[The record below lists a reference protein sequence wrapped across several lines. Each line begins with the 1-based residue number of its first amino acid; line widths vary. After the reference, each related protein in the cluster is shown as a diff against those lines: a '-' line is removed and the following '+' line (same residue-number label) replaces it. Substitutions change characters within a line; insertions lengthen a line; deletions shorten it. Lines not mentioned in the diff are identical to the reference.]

1 MANEQSK
8 GADASMRGARPQET
22 ERPAMALGPRRAEVT
37 GEPEIQAPNTARP
50 RPQGPDV
57 AGQQR
62 DAQNPSDDNGARRA
76 AETPRRQIAAND
88 DLPSIGGLIYALQQR
103 PSRSTFM
110 VALVSSIIWLLLST
124 TIGWSLLNNQI
135 SDVSGVSDAFT
146 SPNILAFVATVII
159 PIVLFWF
166 LALLIWRAQ
175 ELRLMASAMTEVAV
189 RLAEPDQMA
198 EQSVASV
205 GQTIRRQVAAM
216 NDAISRALGR
226 AGELEALVHNELAA
240 LERSYGENE
249 LRIRGLIEELT
260 SEREALA
267 NNSERV
273 SQALTGIGNRVSRD
287 ITMAGEQATKSL
299 ASATTTLAD
308 TLAAKGDK
316 ITAAVSAAG
325 TAVDTRLAE
334 RGAQV
339 TEQLVGQG
347 RAVAEKLDGA
357 TRQVAQMLQETTKHV
372 TASIEANRDTLF
384 QSLSNVSER
393 IESEV
398 PLLLE
403 RLDKEQSQLSSAINE
418 ASQSI
423 TALETAVAQGTGNL
437 NATLHEHSNTIQNVF
452 TEKTQMLDSLLAQKA
467 QAIEHALGHRSEA
480 ITSTIAERIK
490 ALDSAFT
497 QQSGQLET
505 KMVEHTQNL
514 GAIMTEGME
523 TVRSSTE
530 LMNQHSD
537 KATNDLS
544 TQAENLRGVS
554 KGLLDQIHS
563 LTQRFDN
570 QGQAIM
576 SAAQALDSSNS
587 KIDSIL
593 QRRHEEISGLLD
605 SVGTK
610 AQDLDKMM
618 LSYSDL
624 IENSLVK
631 TESRAKQI
639 GESLAN
645 QTETQSKEALAQI
658 EHLRA
663 EARERTEK
671 AVGEL
676 KGNFEHITGV
686 VNQQLTHLTTQF
698 GRTAHE
704 VKEQT
709 QRTASELETTRETL
723 HRRMRDLPNETK
735 ENAEAVKQVL
745 SEQIKAL
752 GALTALATESN
763 ALDDISRPGDSA
775 RLVSRDNGSAADV
788 QRPALSVEPPRQA
801 PAAIAPPPV
810 AIPANP
816 EFQRQPQVIAP
827 PPATAPTP
835 AIEQPR
841 AQQHPNAQPL
851 SAPRPPAAQ
860 QPSAPLPIPPGGN
873 PGRFSYVDA
882 LGGEGQPVRQR
893 QILEPPRAAEAKPAQ
908 DSRPVIQQTPAAAQP
923 PQQPNPAQ
931 HAPAAPQ
938 ASPPASSNGAA
949 ATQRPAAS
957 TPAPDLASVTAHLA
971 QKLSIATPREEQV
984 QAAPTSGEAPKT
996 DGGRGSWSLG
1006 DLLARASEPE
1016 DETFKSEADLGP
1028 APQFLHSRQE
1038 RAPAAHEPP
1047 PRPQPQPSPSAQE
1060 PLGGDP
1066 SAALRLD
1073 DLANA
1078 IDHNTAVEVWQ
1089 RFRQG
1094 DRGVLSKQLYSHEGQ
1109 AAFDEINQRYQSNGD
1124 FRTTVDRY
1132 IGDFERLLKEA
1143 ETKDPSGSLLQN
1155 YLSSETGRVYLM
1167 LAHASGRLR

>member
-1 MANEQSK
+1 MAKEQSK
-8 GADASMRGARPQET
+8 GADAAMRASPPKES
-22 ERPAMALGPRRAEVT
+22 ERAAVQPGPRQSDAASK
-37 GEPEIQAPNTARP
+37 PEIQAPKAQP
-50 RPQGPDV
+50 SPS
-57 AGQQR
+57 QQR
-62 DAQNPSDDNGARRA
+62 AAAARQPEIDAPDDGGQRRA

-103 PSRSTFM
+103 PSRSTFL
-110 VALVSSIIWLLLST
+110 VALVSSIIWLVLSS
-124 TIGWSLLNNQI
+124 TIGWALLNDQV
-135 SDVSGVSDAFT
+135 SEVSGFSDAMS
-146 SPNILAFVATVII
+146 SPNVLAYIATII
-159 PIVLFWF
+159 VPIVLFWF

-273 SQALTGIGNRVSRD
+273 SQALTGIGNRVARD
-287 ITMAGEQATKSL
+287 ITMAGDQATKAL

-437 NATLHEHSNTIQNVF
+437 NSTLHEHSNTIQNVF
-452 TEKTQMLDSLLAQKA
+452 TQKTQMLDSLLAQKA

-480 ITSTIAERIK
+480 LTTSIAERIK
-490 ALDSAFT
+490 SLDAAFT
-497 QQSGQLET
+497 QQTGQLKNT
-505 KMVEHTQNL
+505 IAEHTQSL
-514 GAIMTEGME
+514 GVVLNEGME
-523 TVRSSTE
+523 AVRSSTE
-530 LMNQHSD
+530 LLSQQSGQASSD
-537 KATNDLS
+537 LAS
-544 TQAENLRGVS
+544 QAETLRGVS

-576 SAAQALDSSNS
+576 SAAQALDSSNE

-593 QRRHEEISGLLD
+593 QRRHGEISGLLE

-631 TESRAKQI
+631 TEARAKQL
-639 GESLAN
+639 G
-645 QTETQSKEALAQI
+645 EALTQQTTAHSKDALNQI

-663 EARERTEK
+663 EARDRTEK
-671 AVGEL
+671 ALGEM

-698 GRTAHE
+698 GRTAHD
-704 VKEQT
+704 VKEQA
-709 QRTASELETTRETL
+709 QRTAGELETTREAL

-735 ENAEAVKQVL
+735 ENAEAVRQVL
-745 SEQIKAL
+745 SEQIRAL
-752 GALTALATESN
+752 SALTALASEHN
-763 ALDDISRPGDSA
+763 ALDDITRPGDGA
-775 RLVSRDNGSAADV
+775 RLIGRDAPASLET
-788 QRPALSVEPPRQA
+788 QRPVLAAEPRPAPAAIAPPPAAIPAAEPPRQA
-801 PAAIAPPPV
+801 PAAIAPP
-810 AIPANP
+810 
-816 EFQRQPQVIAP
+816 Q
-827 PPATAPTP
+827 ATAP
-835 AIEQPR
+835 
-841 AQQHPNAQPL
+841 AQPTEPARPAPAAPAPAARQPA
-851 SAPRPPAAQ
+851 SAPQPAQVPAQ
-860 QPSAPLPIPPGGN
+860 GPQ
-873 PGRFSYVDA
+873 GRFSYVEA
-882 LGGEGQPVRQR
+882 LAADGSPIVAGDQR
-893 QILEPPRAAEAKPAQ
+893 Q
-908 DSRPVIQQTPAAAQP
+908 
-923 PQQPNPAQ
+923 
-931 HAPAAPQ
+931 AAPQ
-938 ASPPASSNGAA
+938 AQAAPPPQQQPTPQPAPAPATNGAA
-949 ATQRPAAS
+949 PAQRPAA
-957 TPAPDLASVTAHLA
+957 PAADLASVTANLA
-971 QKLSIATPREEQV
+971 QKLSIATQREE
-984 QAAPTSGEAPKT
+984 AAQPAAGAPNDGARS

-1006 DLLARASEPE
+1006 DLLARASEGE
-1016 DETFKSEADLGP
+1016 DENFKPETDLGP
-1028 APQFLHSRQE
+1028 APQFLQQR
-1038 RAPAAHEPP
+1038 PGVPAHEPP
-1047 PRPQPQPSPSAQE
+1047 PRPQTPPQPQPAAPAAQAA
-1060 PLGGDP
+1060 PVADP
-1066 SAALRLD
+1066 SAGLRLD

-1094 DRGVLSKQLYSHEGQ
+1094 DRAVLSKQLYSHEGQ
-1109 AAFDEINQRYQSNGD
+1109 AAFDEINERYQSNGD

>member
-8 GADASMRGARPQET
+8 GADASIRGAHPQET

-37 GEPEIQAPNTARP
+37 GEPEIQAPNATRP
-50 RPQGPDV
+50 RPQGQDA
-57 AGQQR
+57 AGQHR
-62 DAQNPSDDNGARRA
+62 DSQNPSDDNGGRRA

-135 SDVSGVSDAFT
+135 SEVSGVSEAFT
-146 SPNILAFVATVII
+146 SPNILAFVATIII

-287 ITMAGEQATKSL
+287 ITMAGEQATKAL

-437 NATLHEHSNTIQNVF
+437 NATLHEHSNTIQSVF
-452 TEKTQMLDSLLAQKA
+452 TQKTQMLDSLLAQKA

-537 KATNDLS
+537 KATSDLS

-593 QRRHEEISGLLD
+593 QRRHEEITGLLD

-639 GESLAN
+639 GDSLSQ
-645 QTETQSKEALAQI
+645 QTETHSKEALAQI

-709 QRTASELETTRETL
+709 QRTATELETTREAL

-752 GALTALATESN
+752 GTLSALATETN

-775 RLVSRDNGSAADV
+775 RLVSRDNSSAADA
-788 QRPALSVEPPRQA
+788 QRPALTVEPRQA
-801 PAAIAPPPV
+801 PAAIAPPPA

-827 PPATAPTP
+827 PPSTAPAP
-835 AIEQPR
+835 AVEQPR
-841 AQQHPNAQPL
+841 AQQPAAQPA

-860 QPSAPLPIPPGGN
+860 QPSAPLPVPPGGN
-873 PGRFSYVDA
+873 QGRFSYVDA

-893 QILEPPRAAEAKPAQ
+893 QILEPPRAAEAKTVQ
-908 DSRPVIQQTPAAAQP
+908 DPRPVIQQAPAAAQP
-923 PQQPNPAQ
+923 AGQPRPPQQAT
-931 HAPAAPQ
+931 AAPQ
-938 ASPPASSNGAA
+938 ASPPAPSNGAA
-949 ATQRPAAS
+949 AAPRPAAS
-957 TPAPDLASVTAHLA
+957 VQTPDLASVTAHLA
-971 QKLSIATPREEQV
+971 QKLSIATPREEQA
-984 QAAPTSGEAPKT
+984 QAAPASSDSPKA

-1016 DETFKSEADLGP
+1016 DESFKPEGADLGP
-1028 APQFLHSRQE
+1028 APQFLQSRQE
-1038 RAPAAHEPP
+1038 RAPAHEPP
-1047 PRPQPQPSPSAQE
+1047 PRPQPQPSAGVQDST
-1060 PLGGDP
+1060 GGDP
-1066 SAALRLD
+1066 SGALRLD

>member
-8 GADASMRGARPQET
+8 EADASMRGARPQDT
-22 ERPAMALGPRRAEVT
+22 ERPAMALGTHRAEAT
-37 GEPEIQAPNTARP
+37 SEPEIQAPNAARP
-50 RPQGPDV
+50 RPQGQDV
-57 AGQQR
+57 PGQNR
-62 DAQNPSDDNGARRA
+62 AAQDPSDDSGARRA

-135 SDVSGVSDAFT
+135 SEVSGVSEAFT
-146 SPNILAFVATVII
+146 SPNILAFVATIII

-287 ITMAGEQATKSL
+287 ITMAGEQATKAL

-452 TEKTQMLDSLLAQKA
+452 TQKTQMLDSLLAQKA

-480 ITSTIAERIK
+480 ITATIAERIK

-537 KATNDLS
+537 KATSDLS

-631 TESRAKQI
+631 TETRAKQI
-639 GESLAN
+639 GDSLSK
-645 QTETQSKEALAQI
+645 QTETHSQEALAQI

-709 QRTASELETTRETL
+709 QRTATELETTREAL

-752 GALTALATESN
+752 GALSALATETN

-775 RLVSRDNGSAADV
+775 RLVSRDNGAAGDL
-788 QRPALSVEPPRQA
+788 QRPALTVEPRQA
-801 PAAIAPPPV
+801 PAAIAPPPA
-810 AIPANP
+810 AIPASP

-827 PPATAPTP
+827 PPTATPTP
-835 AIEQPR
+835 AAEQPR
-841 AQQHPNAQPL
+841 AQQPSTPPT

-873 PGRFSYVDA
+873 QGRFSYVDA
-882 LGGEGQPVRQR
+882 LSGEGQPVRQR
-893 QILEPPRAAEAKPAQ
+893 QILEPPRTTEAKPGQ
-908 DSRPVIQQTPAAAQP
+908 DARPVNPQSPAATP
-923 PQQPNPAQ
+923 PAQQPQPVQN
-931 HAPAAPQ
+931 APATQQAMPSAP
-938 ASPPASSNGAA
+938 SNGAA

-957 TPAPDLASVTAHLA
+957 NPGPDLASVTAHLA
-971 QKLSIATPREEQV
+971 QKLSIATPRDEQA
-984 QAAPTSGEAPKT
+984 QAAPASGEAPKA
-996 DGGRGSWSLG
+996 DGGKGSWSLG

-1016 DETFKSEADLGP
+1016 DESFKPDADIGP
-1028 APQFLHSRQE
+1028 APEFLQSRPE
-1038 RAPAAHEPP
+1038 RAPAHEPP
-1047 PRPQPQPSPSAQE
+1047 PRPQAQPSPGVQESA
-1060 PLGGDP
+1060 GGDP

>member
-8 GADASMRGARPQET
+8 GADAAARSNQPKQS
-22 ERPAMALGPRRAEVT
+22 ERPAVPLGPRK
-37 GEPEIQAPNTARP
+37 PEAVKDPD
-50 RPQGPDV
+50 PQGAQPPRQE
-57 AGQQR
+57 AKPEPPGQDG
-62 DAQNPSDDNGARRA
+62 DASGRRNAEA
-76 AETPRRQIAAND
+76 ARRQIAAND

-110 VALVSSIIWLLLST
+110 VALISSIVWLALTS
-124 TIGWSLLNNQI
+124 TIGWAVLSNQL
-135 SDVSGVSDAFT
+135 SEVSGVSDAIN
-146 SPNILAFVATVII
+146 SPNVIALLATIFV
-159 PIVLFWF
+159 PIALFWF

-273 SQALTGIGNRVSRD
+273 SQALTGIGNRVARD
-287 ITMAGEQATKSL
+287 ITMAGEQATKAL

-347 RAVAEKLDGA
+347 RAVAEKLDNA

-423 TALETAVAQGTGNL
+423 AALETAVAQGTGNL
-437 NATLHEHSNTIQNVF
+437 NATLHEHSSTIQNVF
-452 TEKTQMLDSLLAQKA
+452 TQKTQMLDSLLGQKA
-467 QAIEHALGHRSEA
+467 QAIEHALGSRGEA
-480 ITSTIAERIK
+480 VTASIAERIK
-490 ALDSAFT
+490 ALDAAFT
-497 QQSGQLET
+497 QQSGHLES
-505 KMVEHTQNL
+505 KIAEHTQNL
-514 GAIMTEGME
+514 GSILRDGMD
-523 TVRSSTE
+523 TFRHTAE
-530 LMNQHSD
+530 LMGQEST
-537 KATNDLS
+537 KATDSLS
-544 TQAENLRGVS
+544 NEAENLRGVS

-563 LTQRFDN
+563 LTQRFEN

-593 QRRHEEISGLLD
+593 QRRHSEISGLLE

-610 AQDLDKMM
+610 AEDLDKMM

-624 IENSLVK
+624 IENSLAQ
-631 TESRAKQI
+631 TESRAKQL
-639 GESLAN
+639 GEALSV
-645 QTETQSKEALAQI
+645 QTADNSKTALAQI
-658 EHLRA
+658 EQLRSG
-663 EARERTEK
+663 AREQTEK

-676 KGNFEHITGV
+676 KGNFEHITTI

-698 GRTAHE
+698 GRTAQDM
-704 VKEQT
+704 KDQA
-709 QRTASELETTRETL
+709 QRTAGELESTREAL
-723 HRRMRDLPNETK
+723 HRRMQELPRETK
-735 ENAEAVKQVL
+735 ENAEAIRQVL
-745 SEQIKAL
+745 GEQIRAL
-752 GALTALATESN
+752 GALTALASEAG
-763 ALDDISRPGDSA
+763 ALDDISRPGDGA
-775 RLVSRDNGSAADV
+775 RLVGRDGAGFEP
-788 QRPALSVEPPRQA
+788 QRPALTSEPRPTPAIAPPQPSKPTIAEQPRPA
-801 PAAIAPPPV
+801 PAAIAPPPASV
-810 AIPANP
+810 PVQSAEPARP
-816 EFQRQPQVIAP
+816 ATPSTPPAQQAP
-827 PPATAPTP
+827 PQRVETRPAPAAPAAP
-835 AIEQPR
+835 
-841 AQQHPNAQPL
+841 AQQA
-851 SAPRPPAAQ
+851 APAPVA
-860 QPSAPLPIPPGGN
+860 PSGN
-873 PGRFSYVDA
+873 QGRFSYLDA
-882 LGGEGQPVRQR
+882 LQANGSQAPQR
-893 QILEPPRAAEAKPAQ
+893 NAIETPRGPDGNPGNEPPRQ
-908 DSRPVIQQTPAAAQP
+908 
-923 PQQPNPAQ
+923 
-931 HAPAAPQ
+931 PAAPQ
-938 ASPPASSNGAA
+938 PQPAIPPAGNSAP
-949 ATQRPAAS
+949 QAAS
-957 TPAPDLASVTAHLA
+957 NNPRTAANGDLASVTANLA
-971 QKLSIATPREEQV
+971 QRLSGTVTRDDTGAQLPV
-984 QAAPTSGEAPKT
+984 QSDT
-996 DGGRGSWSLG
+996 GRGSWSLG

-1016 DETFKSEADLGP
+1016 DEGYQSEPEPGP
-1028 APQFLHSRQE
+1028 APQFLE
-1038 RAPAAHEPP
+1038 RTPAPAAAPEAQ
-1047 PRPQPQPSPSAQE
+1047 PRAQPQPQPQPQPQAAS
-1060 PLGGDP
+1060 DP
-1066 SAALRLD
+1066 AAALRLD

-1094 DRGVLSKQLYSHEGQ
+1094 DRGVLSKQLYSHQGQ
-1109 AAFDEINQRYQSNGD
+1109 AAFDEINERYQSNVE
-1124 FRTTVDRY
+1124 FRGTVDRY

>member
-22 ERPAMALGPRRAEVT
+22 ERPAMALGPRRAEAT

-50 RPQGPDV
+50 RPQGQDV

-135 SDVSGVSDAFT
+135 SDVSGVSEAFT
-146 SPNILAFVATVII
+146 SPNILAFVATIII

-398 PLLLE
+398 PRLLE

-452 TEKTQMLDSLLAQKA
+452 TQKTQMLDSLLAQKA

-537 KATNDLS
+537 KATSDLS

-639 GESLAN
+639 GDSLAN
-645 QTETQSKEALAQI
+645 QTETHSKEALAQI

-698 GRTAHE
+698 GRTAHD

-709 QRTASELETTRETL
+709 QRTASELETTREAL

-788 QRPALSVEPPRQA
+788 QRPALSVEPRQA
-801 PAAIAPPPV
+801 PAAIAPPPA
-810 AIPANP
+810 AIPASP

-827 PPATAPTP
+827 PPPTAPTP
-835 AIEQPR
+835 TVEQPR
-841 AQQHPNAQPL
+841 AQQPSSQPA

-882 LGGEGQPVRQR
+882 LSGEGQPVRQR
-893 QILEPPRAAEAKPAQ
+893 QILEPPRAAEAKPTQ
-908 DSRPVIQQTPAAAQP
+908 DPRPVIQQPPASAQP
-923 PQQPNPAQ
+923 TQQSHPAQ

-938 ASPPASSNGAA
+938 ALPPAASNGAA
-949 ATQRPAAS
+949 ATQRPAAPTS
-957 TPAPDLASVTAHLA
+957 TPDLASVTAHLA
-971 QKLSIATPREEQV
+971 QKLSIATPREEPV
-984 QAAPTSGEAPKT
+984 QAVPTSGEAPKA

-1016 DETFKSEADLGP
+1016 DESFKSEADLGP
-1028 APQFLHSRQE
+1028 APQFLHTRQE
-1038 RAPAAHEPP
+1038 RAPAHEPP
-1047 PRPQPQPSPSAQE
+1047 PRPQPQPSPSVQE
-1060 PLGGDP
+1060 PAGGDP

-1094 DRGVLSKQLYSHEGQ
+1094 DRGVLSKQLYNHEGQ

>member
-1 MANEQSK
+1 MAKEQSK
-8 GADASMRGARPQET
+8 GADATMRAGPPSES
-22 ERPAMALGPRRAEVT
+22 ERAAAKLGPRQSDPA
-37 GEPEIQAPNTARP
+37 GNPEIQSPKAPAAP
-50 RPQGPDV
+50 V
-57 AGQQR
+57 QQR
-62 DAQNPSDDNGARRA
+62 AAAARQPEIEAPEDGGQRRA

-103 PSRSTFM
+103 PSRSTFL
-110 VALVSSIIWLLLST
+110 VALVSSVIWLILSS
-124 TIGWSLLNNQI
+124 TIGWALLNDNV
-135 SDVSGVSDAFT
+135 SEVSGFSDAMS
-146 SPNILAFVATVII
+146 SPNVLAYIATIVVPIL
-159 PIVLFWF
+159 LFWF

-273 SQALTGIGNRVSRD
+273 SQALTGIGNRVARD
-287 ITMAGEQATKSL
+287 ITMAGDQATKAL

-437 NATLHEHSNTIQNVF
+437 NSTLHEHSNTIQNVF
-452 TEKTQMLDSLLAQKA
+452 TQKTQMLDSLLAQKA

-480 ITSTIAERIK
+480 LTTSIAERIK
-490 ALDSAFT
+490 ALDAAFT
-497 QQSGQLET
+497 QQTGQLEST
-505 KMVEHTQNL
+505 IAEHTQSL
-514 GAIMTEGME
+514 GVVLNEGMDA
-523 TVRSSTE
+523 VRSSTE
-530 LMNQHSD
+530 LLSQQSGQASSD
-537 KATNDLS
+537 LAS
-544 TQAENLRGVS
+544 QAESLRGVS

-576 SAAQALDSSNS
+576 SAAQALDSSNE

-593 QRRHEEISGLLD
+593 QRRHGEISGLLE

-631 TESRAKQI
+631 TEARAKQL
-639 GESLAN
+639 G
-645 QTETQSKEALAQI
+645 EALTQQTTAHSKDALNQI

-663 EARERTEK
+663 EARDRTEK
-671 AVGEL
+671 ALGEM

-698 GRTAHE
+698 GRTAHD
-704 VKEQT
+704 VKEQA
-709 QRTASELETTRETL
+709 QRTAGELETTREAL

-735 ENAEAVKQVL
+735 ENAEAVRQVL
-745 SEQIKAL
+745 SEQIRAL
-752 GALTALATESN
+752 SALTALASEHN
-763 ALDDISRPGDSA
+763 ALDDITRPGDGA
-775 RLVSRDNGSAADV
+775 RLIGRDAPAPLEG
-788 QRPALSVEPPRQA
+788 QRPVLATEPRPAPAPAAIAPPPAALPAAEPPRQA
-801 PAAIAPPPV
+801 PAAIAPPQAAP
-810 AIPANP
+810 PAQTSEP
-816 EFQRQPQVIAP
+816 ARPAPAPAPAPRQPA
-827 PPATAPTP
+827 
-835 AIEQPR
+835 
-841 AQQHPNAQPL
+841 
-851 SAPRPPAAQ
+851 SAPQPAQAAAHGPQ
-860 QPSAPLPIPPGGN
+860 
-873 PGRFSYVDA
+873 GRFSYVEA
-882 LGGEGQPVRQR
+882 LAADGSPIPASEQR
-893 QILEPPRAAEAKPAQ
+893 QVAPQPQ
-908 DSRPVIQQTPAAAQP
+908 AAQP
-923 PQQPNPAQ
+923 APQQQQPVPQ
-931 HAPAAPQ
+931 PAPAPAP
-938 ASPPASSNGAA
+938 ATNGAA
-949 ATQRPAAS
+949 PAQRPAA
-957 TPAPDLASVTAHLA
+957 PVGDLASVTANLA
-971 QKLSIATPREEQV
+971 QKLSIATQREDAA
-984 QAAPTSGEAPKT
+984 QAPANAPT
-996 DGGRGSWSLG
+996 DGGKGSWSLG
-1006 DLLARASEPE
+1006 DLLARASEGE
-1016 DETFKSEADLGP
+1016 DENFKPDADIGP
-1028 APQFLHSRQE
+1028 APQFLQQRPE
-1038 RAPAAHEPP
+1038 RVPAHEPP
-1047 PRPQPQPSPSAQE
+1047 PRPQAAPQPAVQAAPAA
-1060 PLGGDP
+1060 DP
-1066 SAALRLD
+1066 SAGLRLD

-1094 DRGVLSKQLYSHEGQ
+1094 DRAVLSKQLYSHEGQ
-1109 AAFDEINQRYQSNGD
+1109 AAFDEINERYQSNGD

>member
-8 GADASMRGARPQET
+8 GADASIRGAGPQET
-22 ERPAMALGPRRAEVT
+22 ERPAVALGTRRAEAT
-37 GEPEIQAPNTARP
+37 SEPEIQAPNTARP
-50 RPQGPDV
+50 RPQGQDV
-57 AGQQR
+57 AGQHR
-62 DAQNPSDDNGARRA
+62 DAQEASDDNGARRA

-124 TIGWSLLNNQI
+124 TIGWTLLNNQI
-135 SDVSGVSDAFT
+135 SEVSGVSEAFT
-146 SPNILAFVATVII
+146 SPNILAFVATIII

-287 ITMAGEQATKSL
+287 ITMAGEQATKAL

-452 TEKTQMLDSLLAQKA
+452 TQKTQMLDSLLAQKA

-480 ITSTIAERIK
+480 ITATIAERIK

-537 KATNDLS
+537 KATSDL
-544 TQAENLRGVS
+544 TAQAENLRGVS

-639 GESLAN
+639 GDSLSK
-645 QTETQSKEALAQI
+645 QTETHSQEALAQI

-709 QRTASELETTRETL
+709 QRTATELETTREAL

-775 RLVSRDNGSAADV
+775 RLVSRDSGSGGDI
-788 QRPALSVEPPRQA
+788 QRPALTVEPRQA
-801 PAAIAPPPV
+801 PAAIAPPPA
-810 AIPANP
+810 AIPASP
-816 EFQRQPQVIAP
+816 EFQRQPQAIAP
-827 PPATAPTP
+827 PPAAAAPTP
-835 AIEQPR
+835 ATEQPR
-841 AQQHPNAQPL
+841 APQPNTPPA
-851 SAPRPPAAQ
+851 SAPRSPAAP

-873 PGRFSYVDA
+873 QGRFSYVDA
-882 LGGEGQPVRQR
+882 LSSEGQPVRQR
-893 QILEPPRAAEAKPAQ
+893 QILEPSRSADAKPGQ
-908 DSRPVIQQTPAAAQP
+908 DARPVNPQPPAAAP
-923 PQQPNPAQ
+923 PAQQPHPAQ
-931 HAPAAPQ
+931 SASAAQQPMPSAP
-938 ASPPASSNGAA
+938 SNGAA
-949 ATQRPAAS
+949 TTQRPAAS
-957 TPAPDLASVTAHLA
+957 NPTPDLASVTAHLA
-971 QKLSIATPREEQV
+971 QKLSIATPREEQA
-984 QAAPTSGEAPKT
+984 QAAPASGEAQKA

-1016 DETFKSEADLGP
+1016 DESFKPETDLGP
-1028 APQFLHSRQE
+1028 APEFLQSRQE
-1038 RAPAAHEPP
+1038 RAPAHEPP
-1047 PRPQPQPSPSAQE
+1047 PRPQSQPSPGVQATAGSDA
-1060 PLGGDP
+1060 